1 MARAVLVDSKIS
13 SKSGSDTLSIWVGPT
28 GVMVGFTE
36 TCRRLIVPFEQLT
49 RPYDRFTYLKG
60 ASRASQV
67 AGGPVT
73 QA

>member
-1 MARAVLVDSKIS
+1 
-13 SKSGSDTLSIWVGPT
+13 
-28 GVMVGFTE
+28 MVGFTE

-49 RPYDRFTYLKG
+49 RPYERFTYLKG
-60 ASRASQV
+60 GSRASQV